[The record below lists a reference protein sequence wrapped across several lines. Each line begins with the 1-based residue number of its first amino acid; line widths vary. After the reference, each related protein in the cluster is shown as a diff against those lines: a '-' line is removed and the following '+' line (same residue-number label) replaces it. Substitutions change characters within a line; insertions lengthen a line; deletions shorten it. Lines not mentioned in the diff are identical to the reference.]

1 MFWNAVQLL
10 GRPLPCNRFFPR
22 ELLSSKS
29 KSPGPNSTVESAFA
43 ALGLDVNSSP
53 EQCRESYLRLAKK
66 LHPDSPVCSSGA
78 SNGKDGCGS
87 KASAAFQHLHE
98 AYLIAYEAATSVR
111 NQKLPNQDRQVDID
125 ESVVRRR
132 APQHRRYLETDSAN
146 LGTAVVS
153 GMTPSE
159 RQKQLQTQRFVRS
172 VYASADYRFQRLS
185 ESMVCPD
192 SQETTELTPVTRR
205 PTKKKPISLIERMAD
220 ELIEESMRRGDFDNL
235 QGHGQPLPEH
245 PSHHEIFVD
254 HSTHK
259 LTQILANQ
267 GYLPEW
273 IQQGKELRTQWE
285 NSIDKLRKLHSQ
297 VDSPHTNILWKK
309 AVLEF
314 QEEAKR
320 INRSIDRYNLMVPAL
335 HLQRC
340 HVDASTIVQE
350 ILKSKEANVND
361 TPKESSDNAPNG
373 SSVDDEDEGLGSNND
388 NIGEISN
395 KNIWDPRYIGEL
407 MRDFYRELA
416 KAFVSSLR
424 GFKNHR

>member
-205 PTKKKPISLIERMAD
+205 PTK
-220 ELIEESMRRGDFDNL
+220 
-235 QGHGQPLPEH
+235 
-245 PSHHEIFVD
+245 
-254 HSTHK
+254 
-259 LTQILANQ
+259 
-267 GYLPEW
+267 
-273 IQQGKELRTQWE
+273 
-285 NSIDKLRKLHSQ
+285 
-297 VDSPHTNILWKK
+297 
-309 AVLEF
+309 EF